1 MYICREPITFP
12 RLCSPNPNV
21 SSPSTPATQNSSPP
35 RPPPLPKPPNP
46 KTPNSKTSA
55 SISAASPKRTSP
67 HSPDPPPP
75 ARNDIVNDMRRAISL
90 LATAVLGA
98 IAVSAAEPQ
107 AVLRQYC
114 RPCHNHNSEDPQ
126 TREAIIAKL
135 RSGAMPPPGH
145 PRPTR
150 DLYTATIAQLE
161 SAADTAAASAAKD
174 KNFNPNQPGPRL
186 RRRNRAEYN
195 NAINDLLGLNVDIR
209 NQLPGD
215 ETADGSFDNYAATL
229 SLSTAHLE
237 RYLSVARQV
246 TRLAVGL
253 PPAQPRAETFSIPL
267 HVLQFDRQSELQ
279 PYGTRGGLAVSY
291 WFPVTGQYTFKVQLQ
306 RQYQDY
312 LKGMGWPQP
321 LDLRIGNTLLQRW
334 TVGGQAKGRPA
345 GASYAGDGEPG
356 FAGSPEWER
365 YMQLEG
371 DAHLQYKVQVEAG
384 PRTVSIAFPRLSFE
398 PEGLFQ
404 PQQRGRV
411 IANDQV
417 YMDHANVAS
426 LTIAGP
432 FGPTTIPT
440 NTPSRQAIFNCYPK
454 TPAEELPC
462 ARQILSRLATK
473 AYQRPATPKDLET
486 LLSFYSSAQ
495 PKVGQASTP
504 ARDVHVALFDH
515 RLQYALER
523 LLLDPE
529 FLFLLPTQSP
539 VSKQTLFLQSS
550 LATNLTLPELLSHPK
565 TIAAL
570 TGNFAAQWLN
580 LRRIPEVVVDPDR
593 YPNYDDTLL
602 QSFDQET
609 RLFFAHNLRHDRPV
623 TELLTASYTFVNE
636 RLARHYGIPGVQGS
650 RFRLVPYPNPTQRT
664 GLLSHGAILST
675 TSYPDRTSPVLRGK
689 WLLNNILGLHVPNPP
704 EGVDTTLV
712 AKPGRPASIRERL
725 AEHRKNPACNSCHTA
740 IDPLGFALEHYDSI
754 GAFRTR
760 DEAGLPIDAR
770 GETADATTLNG
781 LPGLTSFLL
790 ADPQSFPRTVTE
802 KLMAYALSRPI
813 TWQDQPTIRAIV
825 RQAAAQNY
833 RWSAL
838 IQGIL
843 ASPQF
848 VGQTSTSARDV
859 HVAPIPP
866 GAKTQ

>member
-1 MYICREPITFP
+1 
-12 RLCSPNPNV
+12 
-21 SSPSTPATQNSSPP
+21 
-35 RPPPLPKPPNP
+35 
-46 KTPNSKTSA
+46 
-55 SISAASPKRTSP
+55 
-67 HSPDPPPP
+67 
-75 ARNDIVNDMRRAISL
+75 MRRAVFL
-90 LATAVLGA
+90 LATAV
-98 IAVSAAEPQ
+98 IASAADPQ

-114 RPCHNHNSEDPQ
+114 QPCHNHNPQDPQ

-135 RSGAMPPPGH
+135 RSGAMPPPGR
-145 PRPTR
+145 PRPAR
-150 DLYTATIAQLE
+150 DLYAATIAQLE
-161 SAADTAAASAAKD
+161 TAADTEAAAAKP
-174 KNFNPNQPGPRL
+174 NINQPGPRL

-209 NQLPGD
+209 SQLPGD
-215 ETADGSFDNYAATL
+215 ETADGSFDNYAAALT
-229 SLSTAHLE
+229 LSTAHLE

-253 PPAQPRAETFSIPL
+253 PPTQPRAETFSIPL
-267 HVLQFDRQSELQ
+267 HVLQSDRQSDLQ

-291 WFPVTGQYTFKVQLQ
+291 WFPVTGQYSFKVQLQ

-321 LDLRIGNTLLQRW
+321 LDLRIDNTLLQRW

-365 YMQLEG
+365 YMQVEG
-371 DAHLQYKVQVEAG
+371 DAYLEYKVRVEAG
-384 PRTVSIAFPRLSFE
+384 PRTVSIAFPRLSYE

-404 PQQRGRV
+404 PLQRGRV

-432 FGPTTIPT
+432 DGPTTIAA
-440 NTPSRQAIFNCYPK
+440 NTPSRQAIFPCYPK

-462 ARQILSRLATK
+462 ARQILTALATK
-473 AYQRPATPKDLET
+473 AYQRHATPQDLET
-486 LLSFYSSAQ
+486 LLSFFN
-495 PKVGQASTP
+495 TP
-504 ARDVHVALFDH
+504 SPSFEH
-515 RLQYALER
+515 RIQFALER

-529 FLFLLPTQSP
+529 FLFLLPTASP
-539 VSKQTLFLQSS
+539 ASRRATFLQST
-550 LATNLTLPELLSHPK
+550 LATDTLPNLTHPK

-570 TGNFAAQWLN
+570 TDNFAAQWLN

-623 TELLTASYTFVNE
+623 SELLTANYTFVNE

-650 RFRLVPYPNPTQRT
+650 RFRLVHYPNPAQRT
-664 GLLSHGAILST
+664 GLLSHGSILAT

-704 EGVDTTLV
+704 EGVDTTL
-712 AKPGRPASIRERL
+712 ASKPGRPSSIRQRL

-754 GAFRTR
+754 GAFRTQ
-760 DEAGLPIDAR
+760 DDSALPIDAR
-770 GETADATTLNG
+770 GETANGDILNG
-781 LPGLTSFLL
+781 LQGLNRFLL
-790 ADPQSFPRTVTE
+790 ADPESFPRTVTE
-802 KLMAYALSRPI
+802 KLMAYALSRPL
-813 TWQDQPTIRAIV
+813 TWQDQPTVRAIV
-825 RQAAAQNY
+825 RQAAPNNY

-843 ASPQF
+843 ESPQF
-848 VGQTSTSARDV
+848 QGAT
-859 HVAPIPP
+859 AP
-866 GAKTQ
+866 